1 MKFLSLSECLAD
13 LEAKAK
19 AAMPIGQLKPHLVG
33 RLRDDNDAS
42 TWAIGMT
49 DKIQDYLLVAQPKNV
64 IALIT
69 KIRHLVLIG
78 ESEIRSLSDEARNR
92 LLLEIEVP
100 E

>member
-1 MKFLSLSECLAD
+1 MRFLSLSECLAD
-13 LEAKAK
+13 LEEKAK
-19 AAMPIGQLKPHLVG
+19 AAMPIGQLMPHPAG
-33 RLRDDNDAS
+33 RIWDDRA

-49 DKIQDYLLVAQPKNV
+49 DKIQDYIFVTQPKNV
-64 IALIT
+64 LALIT

-78 ESEIRSLSDEARNR
+78 ESEIRSLSAEARNR